1 MPFCVGLTGGI
12 GCGKSRAAE
21 MFAELGADIID
32 SDVISHELTGPGGG
46 AMTAVE
52 QAFGR
57 DYVRADGSLDRERM
71 RSLVFSEPD
80 ARGKLEAI
88 LHPLIRAETVHRTQ
102 ASTAPYVILVVP
114 LLLETGAYR
123 ELLDRILVVDC
134 DESQQI
140 ARAMARSRLTED
152 EVRRIMSAQ
161 LPRDERLRQAQDV
174 LFNDADIKTLRTKV
188 EALHRQYL
196 SAATASG

>member
-1 MPFCVGLTGGI
+1 
-12 GCGKSRAAE
+12 
-21 MFAELGADIID
+21 
-32 SDVISHELTGPGGG
+32 
-46 AMTAVE
+46 
-52 QAFGR
+52 
-57 DYVRADGSLDRERM
+57 M

-196 SAATASG
+196 SAAKANG